1 MHFPRLRAWLQDDRA
16 AARLLETA
24 VRHEQLVVRLFAPP
38 MQGGLHVLEVP
49 LSTGQIVCILAEP
62 LGLGRPDGVP
72 LGLRPTDPVQ
82 TPELFA
88 LVERLD
94 RGNAPSGRPGGPS
107 AGGAN
112 PAFAHPSPQIP
123 PAQNIA
129 APRPPAHPAPSP
141 PHVAPQPAPQNVA
154 PARANPQAAARPAHQ
169 VPSPVTATQRLP
181 KPSVPVS
188 VKPAEAYVPPP
199 AMRGRAPSL
208 PSPDLYDL
216 IDEGPKSEEAS
227 EGLDIEVD
235 VGLEET
241 DGHAEDDDAPT
252 LFQRPEPRAGLP
264 QPGVRPRED
273 FKPAMAKPSGFAG
286 VEHTV
291 VLVAPA
297 PRPSP
302 SPTSAFSPRVEEPSG
317 ITAPAADLIGQTIG
331 GKYVI
336 ETSLG
341 RGMSG
346 VVYRAQ
352 HKGLHRAVAVKVLH
366 RENQDK
372 ALLVKRFKEE
382 GRTLSKLEHRNI
394 ARVMDFGEEPNGL
407 LYLVMEL
414 LAGKS
419 LETLLRAEGKLPV
432 RQVLDIGI
440 QTASGLAFAHDE
452 GVIHRDVKPDNIVL
466 VTHRD
471 DDGKPCDVV
480 KVCDFGLA
488 KLRAGA
494 PTSPD
499 AQQGDGEQTMAGALC
514 GSPSYMSPE
523 QLLGET
529 LDARSDIHALGVTLY
544 EALSGTLPHEG
555 AGLTELFVKKLT
567 GEPTPLRVHLPNVDA
582 ALESTIMRAL
592 SREKSKRQEDARAF
606 RQELRD
612 LLARL
617 H

>member
-24 VRHEQLVVRLFAPP
+24 VRHEQRVVRLLAPP
-38 MQGGLHVLEVP
+38 IQGGLHVLEVP
-49 LSTGQIVCILAEP
+49 LSTGQLVCILAEP
-62 LGLGRPDGVP
+62 VGIGRPDGVT

-94 RGNAPSGRPGGPS
+94 RGNAPSGLPS
-107 AGGAN
+107 GARAAN
-112 PAFAHPSPQIP
+112 PARVAPNPQSPPQPSRSPAQPTPPQPSVSPAQPIQAHVASPPPQNRAPAKAHPNQA
-123 PAQNIA
+123 AQ
-129 APRPPAHPAPSP
+129 PRPAP
-141 PHVAPQPAPQNVA
+141 
-154 PARANPQAAARPAHQ
+154 
-169 VPSPVTATQRLP
+169 TQRLP
-181 KPSVPVS
+181 KPQAVPVA
-188 VKPAEAYVPPP
+188 VKPAVAYVPPP
-199 AMRGRAPSL
+199 AIRARAPSL

-216 IDEGPKSEEAS
+216 IDESPNEDPSEDV
-227 EGLDIEVD
+227 DIEVD
-235 VGLEET
+235 LDPELDAQT
-241 DGHAEDDDAPT
+241 QEDDGPT
-252 LFQRPEPRAGLP
+252 LFQRAPP
-264 QPGVRPRED
+264 QQPDLRTRED
-273 FKPAMAKPSGFAG
+273 ARPAMAEPSGFAG

-291 VLVAPA
+291 VLVGTGE
-297 PRPSP
+297 RPG
-302 SPTSAFSPRVEEPSG
+302 PTSGFSPRVEEPAG
-317 ITAPAADLIGQTIG
+317 VTAPAAELIGQTIG
-331 GKYVI
+331 GKYVM
-336 ETSLG
+336 EASLG

-352 HKGLHRAVAVKVLH
+352 HKALRRAVAVKVLH
-366 RENQDK
+366 RENLDK

-394 ARVMDFGEEPNGL
+394 ARVLDFGEEPNGL

-419 LETLLRAEGKLPV
+419 LETLLRTEGKLPV
-432 RQVLDIGI
+432 HKVLDLGI

-466 VTHRD
+466 VAHRD

-494 PTSPD
+494 PTSHDSP
-499 AQQGDGEQTMAGALC
+499 QGDGEQTMAGAVC
-514 GSPSYMSPE
+514 GSPSYMAPE

-544 EALSGTLPHEG
+544 EALTGTLPHEG
-555 AGLTELFVKKLT
+555 AGLAELFVKKLT

-582 ALESTIMRAL
+582 GLESTIMRAIA
-592 SREKSKRQEDARAF
+592 REKSQRQEDARAF

-612 LLARL
+612 ILARL
-617 H
+617 R